1 MEKIE
6 FKCKANP
13 QKDLAQKKAH
23 LALNEE
29 LGSMLDSTN
38 QTN

>member
-13 QKDLAQKKAH
+13 QKVWRKKKGH